1 MLILSPS
8 HPSSHPLSKGPTFRW
23 PAMPGPPQSHQWEAE
38 ICGVTT
44 AFESW
49 RNRVL
54 NKNRKK
60 PIESH
65 VKLLQKNRA
74 IQRKSHG

>member
-8 HPSSHPLSKGPTFRW
+8 HPSSHPLQGPTFRW

-49 RNRVL
+49 LNGVL

-60 PIESH
+60 LIESH
-65 VKLLQKNRA
+65 VKLLKKTRA
-74 IQRKSHG
+74 IKRKNHG

>member
-8 HPSSHPLSKGPTFRW
+8 HPSSHPFSKGPTFRW

-49 RNRVL
+49 LNGVL
-54 NKNRKK
+54 NKNRGKTHRI
-60 PIESH
+60 PCQITP
-65 VKLLQKNRA
+65 KNP
-74 IQRKSHG
+74 GL